1 MNCGGQRVIA
11 RKTWLATRL
20 VRPVEL
26 RHAEEKHDAGYDGE
40 ERQVLGAEQ
49 GCASLARGSAT
60 DLRDEGL
67 VCMGD
72 IGDAGGALTSGVL
85 IAGLAPLRNA
95 LNGRELMRFMMS
107 PCRRPR

>member
-1 MNCGGQRVIA
+1 MNCGGQRIIA

-26 RHAEEKHDAGYDGE
+26 RHAEEKHDASYDGE

-49 GCASLARGSAT
+49 RCASLARGSAT

-107 PCRRPR
+107 SCR